1 MTFESSTSRLEQEL
15 YSLWEFIENGC
26 DARPEDKHD
35 ALSTLDRIK
44 LFFSEIQRVGTIG
57 HVHPEVEIGRALAT
71 ALSGDKQQ
79 QFTCPKCG
87 HIGAGPESRL
97 PLCDR
102 CDYRVR
108 MLPSHNGRIFAPR
121 TNAIAKWQEHV
132 TVDDYNRMVDHARE
146 LEAELATLAPS
157 HAAPVGEDAIQ
168 QVMWAVFSYADRREA
183 FTDAPVGEPRHI
195 ARQSL
200 QAQEDYIRGLLTK
213 MMPSASGTV
222 PDKFTLDVCEEL
234 FGCFCE
240 SAGMVDNEWEY
251 RCTICEHPLQIK
263 GWVNAPHHEDCI
275 INRVRDV
282 LREHRPHLVPP
293 ESRSTQE

>member
-157 HAAPVGEDAIQ
+157 HAAPVGPRGDAYKRAYQYLQGRLESIGYYGWAHDMDGEIEDVLTSSATAPIATVINNNQPGWTAII
-168 QVMWAVFSYADRREA
+168 E
-183 FTDAPVGEPRHI
+183 TEPH
-195 ARQSL
+195 
-200 QAQEDYIRGLLTK
+200 
-213 MMPSASGTV
+213 V
-222 PDKFTLDVCEEL
+222 TLDVGTKL
-234 FGCFCE
+234 
-240 SAGMVDNEWEY
+240 Y
-251 RCTICEHPLQIK
+251 RGPQ
-263 GWVNAPHHEDCI
+263 
-275 INRVRDV
+275 
-282 LREHRPHLVPP
+282 
-293 ESRSTQE
+293 